1 MQAKPI
7 LGDEQLDAAVLDRLC
22 KAGPW
27 TRHELER
34 ELGVGGQDAADRLVG
49 KGAGASDRRWL
60 RLRLRVG
67 ALRPLPRPQLPMS
80 DLTQAFGERL
90 LVARFNYHHV
100 SQETITNG
108 RASTGPR
115 SRCLRAVG
123 ATRDCRPS

>member
-34 ELGVGGQDAADRLVG
+34 ELGIGGQDAADRLVA

-67 ALRPLPRPQLPMS
+67 PLRPLPRPGYRMS
-80 DLTQAFGERL
+80 DSQAFGERL

-100 SQETITNG
+100 SQETIAERAGVHRTQITLLEGG
-108 RASTGPR
+108 RRGP
-115 SRCLRAVG
+115 
-123 ATRDCRPS
+123 